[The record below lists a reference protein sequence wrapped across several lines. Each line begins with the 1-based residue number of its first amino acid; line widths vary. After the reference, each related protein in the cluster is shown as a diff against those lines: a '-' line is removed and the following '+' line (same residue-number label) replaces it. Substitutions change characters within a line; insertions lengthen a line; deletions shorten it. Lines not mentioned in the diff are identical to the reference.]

1 MKQMKKIADTIKKY
15 NFFDPFPATDYFAL
29 IVHKTNNQRLY
40 DAIVEINEG
49 SKKVL
54 LQLNDEFKRST
65 DKEDF
70 GDTERL
76 LRIFINE
83 ASDFKC
89 KESEWDEILAAKCER
104 RPHRG
109 SSVFRS
115 IDGCENR
122 EDAVELGALRRYAHR
137 IGG

>member
-15 NFFDPFPATDYFAL
+15 SFFDPFPTTDYFAL
-29 IVHKTNNQRLY
+29 IVHKSNNQRLF
-40 DAIVEINEG
+40 DAIIELNEE

-54 LQLNDEFKRST
+54 LQLNDEIKKSAG
-65 DKEDF
+65 KEDL

-83 ASDFKC
+83 ARDFKAR
-89 KESEWDEILAAKCER
+89 ESEWDKVLATKCER
-104 RPHRG
+104 HPSQGRRI
-109 SSVFRS
+109 FR
-115 IDGCENR
+115 NR
-122 EDAVELGALRRYAHR
+122 DEELELGALRRYAQR